1 VEKIDAGEVPNIKS
15 MRFPLSTLSLLALL
29 QLSSVPSTADDT
41 NLVSNSGFEEG
52 KATYTL
58 FVGPES
64 KDANC
69 RFTISPDTFHSG
81 QQSAIMQADDFA
93 RFSLCAQVTAPLV
106 AGDVYR
112 VGVWVKAGAD
122 FQAQP
127 GSPGVVLRLNPE
139 AGSPVAP
146 VPNGFIF
153 AYANATISMAAPPGF
168 APLPVAA
175 PDLTSWTH
183 LEAVVK
189 IPDGV
194 DHYVPALFFWRAKGS
209 LYVDDFSFQKVDAG
223 TSLTPTAK
231 Q

>member
-1 VEKIDAGEVPNIKS
+1 LNIKN
-15 MRFPLSTLSLLALL
+15 MRLPLSTLSRLAFL
-29 QLSSVPSTADDT
+29 QFSSVAATADDT
-41 NLVSNSGFEEG
+41 NLVSNPGFESG
-52 KATYTL
+52 HAAYGL
-58 FVGPES
+58 FIGPES
-64 KDANC
+64 SGDNC

-93 RFSLCAQVTAPLV
+93 RFSLCAQISTPLV

-127 GSPGVVLRLNPE
+127 GSPGVVLRLNPS
-139 AGSPVAP
+139 AGSPAVALST
-146 VPNGFIF
+146 GFIF
-153 AYANATISMAAPPGF
+153 VYANATISMAAPPGF
-168 APLPVAA
+168 GPLSVAA

-183 LEAVVK
+183 LEAVIK
-189 IPDGV
+189 IRDGV

-231 Q
+231 P

>member
-1 VEKIDAGEVPNIKS
+1 
-15 MRFPLSTLSLLALL
+15 MRLPLSTFLFLALL
-29 QLSSVPSTADDT
+29 QFSSADDT
-41 NLVSNSGFEEG
+41 NLVTNPGFESG
-52 KATYTL
+52 HAAYGL
-58 FVGPES
+58 FIGPES
-64 KDANC
+64 SGDNC
-69 RFTISPDTFHSG
+69 RFTTSTDTFHSG
-81 QQSAIMQADDFA
+81 QQAAIMQADDFA
-93 RFSLCAQVTAPLV
+93 RFSLCAQVPAALV

-127 GSPGVVLRLNPE
+127 GSTGVVLRLNPE
-139 AGSPVAP
+139 AGSPVVA
-146 VPNGFIF
+146 VPDGFIF
-153 AYANATISMAAPPGF
+153 AYANSTISMAAPPGF

-183 LEAVVK
+183 LEAVIK
-189 IPDGV
+189 IPAGV

-209 LYVDDFSFQKVDAG
+209 LYVDDFSFEKVDAG